1 MEIKIYTCTAENRQV
16 DKTEFLNEVATM
28 EGALRQKSVSV
39 VDPVIE
45 VAYSADIFNCNY
57 AYIPEFKRYYY
68 INEFSNVVNGIVAL
82 SLHVDVLYS
91 FKDQFLQ
98 NSGYVDASLNYAN
111 FYLND
116 PNTPLQQNS
125 DLFTVKSFN
134 SPFNGASIVMNCLN
148 TSHKVNTTE

>member
-1 MEIKIYTCTAENRQV
+1 MEVKIYKCTAENRHV
-16 DKTEFLNEVATM
+16 DKTEYLTEVATM

-45 VAYSADIFNCNY
+45 VAYNEDIFSCNY
-57 AYIPEFKRYYY
+57 VYIKEFKRYYY
-68 INEFSNVVNGIVAL
+68 ISEFSNVVNGIVAL

-98 NSGYVDASLNYAN
+98 NSGYVDTSLNYAN

-116 PNTPLQQNS
+116 PNTPIQQNS
-125 DLFTVKSFN
+125 DLFTVKTFD
-134 SPFNGASIVMNCLN
+134 SPFNGSSIIMNCLN
-148 TSHKVNTTE
+148 TTHRINEE